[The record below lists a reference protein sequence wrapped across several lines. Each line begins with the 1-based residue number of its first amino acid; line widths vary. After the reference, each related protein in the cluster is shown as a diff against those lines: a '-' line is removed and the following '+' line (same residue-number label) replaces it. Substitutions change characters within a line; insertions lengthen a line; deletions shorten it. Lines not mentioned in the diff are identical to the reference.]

1 MKTIISLIALVVAV
15 AQYGT
20 AQSYQLVASNFTIS
34 GTSNVHDW
42 ESKVT
47 KVNWTGSFQTMDD
60 GTLQIKGGK
69 VTIPVSSILS
79 TKGRVMDNKTHEAL
93 QKDSHPN
100 IVFTATTVNATA
112 TGTNTWTA
120 QVKGT
125 LTMAGVSKQ
134 VTVKAIIK
142 SGANGRMSVSGT
154 HAMKMT
160 DFGISP
166 PTALM
171 GTMTTGDAIT
181 LKFALDF
188 NPADKL

>member
-1 MKTIISLIALVVAV
+1 MKTIISLIALVLAV
-15 AQYGT
+15 VQYGN
-20 AQSYQLVASNFTIS
+20 AQAYQLVASDFTIG

-47 KVNWTGSFQTMDD
+47 KVSWTGAFQIMDD
-60 GTLQIKGGK
+60 GTLQIRGGK
-69 VTIPVSSILS
+69 VTIPVSGILS

-93 QKDSHPN
+93 KKASHPN
-100 IVFTATTVNATA
+100 IVFTATTVNATS

-125 LTMAGVSKQ
+125 LSLAGVSKQ

-142 SGANGRMSVSGT
+142 AGADGKMSVTGT

>member
-20 AQSYQLVASNFTIS
+20 AQAYQLIASDFTIS
-34 GTSNVHDW
+34 GTSNLHDW

-47 KVNWTGSFQTMDD
+47 KVSWTGAFQIMDD
-60 GTLQIKGGK
+60 GTLQIRGGK
-69 VTIPVSSILS
+69 VTIPVSGILS

-93 QKDSHPN
+93 KKASHPN
-100 IVFTATTVNATA
+100 IVFTATTVNATPS
-112 TGTNTWTA
+112 GTNTWTA

-125 LTMAGVSKQ
+125 LSLAGVSKQ
-134 VTVKAIIK
+134 VTVKTIIK
-142 SGANGRMSVSGT
+142 AGADGKMSATGT

-188 NPADKL
+188 TTSSKL